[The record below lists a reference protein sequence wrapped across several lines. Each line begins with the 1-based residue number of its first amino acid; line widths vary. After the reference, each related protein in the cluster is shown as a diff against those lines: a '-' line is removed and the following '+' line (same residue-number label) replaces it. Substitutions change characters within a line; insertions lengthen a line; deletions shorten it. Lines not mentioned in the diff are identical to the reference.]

1 MKYVAIELFRPLLVI
16 STIIMSAY
24 IVFQIWKIKKEQL
37 QNSYEIRF
45 LFIELWL
52 LIISM
57 LVLIQKDVTLFFS
70 LYFD

>member
-1 MKYVAIELFRPLLVI
+1 MKHVTIEFFRPLLVI
-16 STIIMSAY
+16 STIIMSVC
-24 IVFQIWKIKKEQL
+24 IVLQIWKMKKEQP

-57 LVLIQKDVTLFFS
+57 LVFIQKDVTLFFS

>member
-24 IVFQIWKIKKEQL
+24 IVFQIWKIKKEQP